1 MHLLSEHS
9 KLSQIHFLLL
19 PSFSLLIKHIL
30 SYVKKS
36 IFNVSLPTTSDSIT
50 SRMWPTQESSGGT
63 RFYQI
68 SDSNSTSE
76 TDDQISDFDH
86 HRRYSSA
93 SSVREKSTSDEEEE
107 Q

>member
-1 MHLLSEHS
+1 MSD
-9 KLSQIHFLLL
+9 
-19 PSFSLLIKHIL
+19 
-30 SYVKKS
+30 VKES

-50 SRMWPTQESSGGT
+50 SSMWPSQESSGA

-68 SDSNSTSE
+68 SDNDSTSE
-76 TDDQISDFDH
+76 TDDQISDFDQ

-93 SSVREKSTSDEEEE
+93 SSVREKSTSDEDEE

>member
-1 MHLLSEHS
+1 
-9 KLSQIHFLLL
+9 
-19 PSFSLLIKHIL
+19 
-30 SYVKKS
+30 
-36 IFNVSLPTTSDSIT
+36 
-50 SRMWPTQESSGGT
+50 MWPTQESSGGA

-68 SDSNSTSE
+68 SDNDSTSE